1 MPRLAML
8 SVHECPIARL
18 GEKDSGGMNVYVL
31 EVAKQLG
38 RLGNPVEIYTQF
50 HDPDEPKTVEI
61 SENVTVV
68 HIRAGS
74 YSETKRTLHRHIPD
88 FLEGLRMF
96 REQSGF
102 TYEMIH
108 SHYWLSGCAGLEL
121 SREWSVPHVATFHT
135 LGKRKLRSR
144 PGEIESPLRLNVEA
158 EVMKNVD
165 KMVVSTEEER
175 DDVSRLY
182 EVNKERVDVIPG
194 GVNLNLFTRSDKFEA
209 RRTLGI
215 QEDKVILSVGRPE
228 PLKGLDI
235 LVGALCR
242 VDDLPN
248 TRLVLVGGEPGRD
261 RELKRLQSIAGSL
274 GVLDKITFAGAVNQT
289 DIPKYMNAA
298 DVFVMPSYHESF
310 GLAALEAMAC
320 GIPVMASRVG
330 GLKTIVRNG
339 QTGYLIDWHCPEPFA
354 QQLDVLLSNR
364 VLRETMGMEGRAR
377 AEKMS
382 WSRTALALTKTYAG
396 LTGKEW
402 MVAAGE

>member
-1 MPRLAML
+1 MPRIAIL
-8 SVHECPIARL
+8 SVHGCPVARL

-31 EVAKQLG
+31 EVAKELG
-38 RLGNPVEIYTQF
+38 RLGNPVEIYTRF
-50 HDPDEPKTVEI
+50 HDPDEPQTVEI

-74 YSETKRTLHRHIPD
+74 YSETKQTMHRHIPD
-88 FLEGLRMF
+88 FLDGLRLF
-96 REQSGF
+96 RERAGL
-102 TYEMIH
+102 TYDMIH
-108 SHYWLSGCAGLEL
+108 SHYWLSGYAGVEL
-121 SREWSVPHVATFHT
+121 SRELGVPHVATFHT

-144 PGEIESPLRLNVEA
+144 PGEIESPLRLKVEA
-158 EVMKNVD
+158 EVMRNVD
-165 KMVVSTEEER
+165 KVVVSTEEER

-182 EVNKERVDVIPG
+182 EFSRERVDVIPG
-194 GVNLNLFTRSDKFEA
+194 GVNLNLFTRSDKIEA
-209 RRTLGI
+209 RRALGI

-261 RELKRLQSIAGSL
+261 HELQRLQSIAGSL
-274 GVLDKITFAGAVNQT
+274 GVLDKITFAGAVGHS

-320 GIPVMASRVG
+320 GVPVMASRVG

-364 VLRETMGMEGRAR
+364 ALRETMGMEATAR

-382 WSRTALALTKTYAG
+382 WNRTVFALTKTYAG

-402 MVAAGE
+402 MVATGE